1 MTASRL
7 YLLLTILIFGVV
19 LTDIPLLAQ
28 VTSALRVDPGT
39 PLPATLPLDVALK
52 HTFTV
57 QNSGAT
63 DLVVDVRTLVIET
76 NQEAPIFPQPP
87 VLYLSPQEEIP
98 VTIILDGATG
108 KLNQLPVGQHARQ
121 VAFTFVNHANP
132 GDSLRV
138 TISFTV
144 NVLDRL
150 NITGTHHINGRA
162 VDQMGAPVADAQIN
176 LETGTDFSLPNGSGA
191 NGGFSYSVPAHSK
204 WMLKASKQGYSEA
217 YAFVDTNFTGQYQLV
232 LHPMSSQPAQFQ
244 QMKSVNVDF
253 GFWQGSVTADEERI
267 LLTQGMEIWPNE
279 SVRSNAKLMLYNI
292 DGTSLWEYP
301 MGYDSWGASISEDG
315 AFAAYAQKH
324 STQPELGL
332 LDAATGSLLWKRP
345 FDLQNFPT
353 GSFFIGHNSNEIRIS
368 NTRQYLAVGSGEG
381 DFYLLN
387 RTNGQIIWRK
397 FLQGQVRRTEFSPDD
412 QFVYVGS
419 DPWLY
424 KFRVADSTTIWRT
437 NISSWPLHYGLRL
450 SPDGTMIASIG
461 KSGDLTV
468 VRTGDGSRVWRSNQG
483 VIGQWLAFSPD
494 GTYLAA
500 AAFGGTWVYETATGK
515 PLWRVKGTKAGYF
528 SADNK
533 HLLLFNE
540 LYTNDGTRIAM
551 LPEPMG
557 GQFCFINK
565 SGTRIVLASGQ
576 MNAPGTGIVFYQ
588 GSIATGID
596 GGDAGIVPEYSL
608 AQNYP
613 NPFNPNTSIRFS
625 IPAAGRVSLKVYD
638 MLGREVGSLLDAEML
653 QGRHEVRWDAQGAA
667 SGVYFC
673 RLEAGGHV
681 LSKKLVLLR

>member
-1 MTASRL
+1 MASGRFSL
-7 YLLLTILIFGVV
+7 FLILGVT
-19 LTDIPLLAQ
+19 LFSLQLPAQ
-28 VTSALRVDPGT
+28 VSSVLQVNPGT

-57 QNSGAT
+57 RNNGTT
-63 DLVVDVRTLVIET
+63 DLIVDVRTRVVET

-87 VLYLSPQEEIP
+87 ILYLSPQQEIP
-98 VTIILDGATG
+98 VTIILDGETG
-108 KLNQLPVGQHARQ
+108 KLSQLPVGQHSRQ
-121 VAFTFVNHANP
+121 VAFTFINHNNP
-132 GDSLRV
+132 ADSLRIA
-138 TISFTV
+138 ISFAV
-144 NVLDRL
+144 NVLNRS
-150 NITGTHHINGRA
+150 NITGTLQVNGKV
-162 VDQMGAPVADAQIN
+162 VDQTGAPVADAQVN
-176 LETGTDFSLPNGSGA
+176 LETGTDFSLPNGTGTS
-191 NGGFSYSVPAHSK
+191 GGFSYSVPAHSK
-204 WMLKASKQGYSEA
+204 WMLKANKQGYTEA
-217 YAFVDTNFTGQYQLV
+217 YAFVDTSFTGQYQLV
-232 LHPMSSQPAQFQ
+232 LRPMSSQPAQFQ
-244 QMKSVNVDF
+244 QIKSVNVDF
-253 GFWQGSVTADEERI
+253 GFWQGGVTADEERV

-279 SVRSNAKLMLYNI
+279 SVRPNAKLMLFKT

-301 MGYDSWGASISEDG
+301 MGYDSWGASISGDG
-315 AFAAYAQKH
+315 AYAAYAQKH

-332 LDAATGSLLWKRP
+332 LDGATGSLIWKRP

-353 GSFFIGHNSNEIRIS
+353 GSSFIGHNSNEIRIS
-368 NTRQYLAVGSGEG
+368 NTKQYVAVGSGEG

-387 RTNGQIIWRK
+387 RTNGQVIWRK
-397 FLQGQVRRTEFSPDD
+397 FLHGQVRRTEFSADD

-424 KFRVADSTTIWRT
+424 KFRVADSTMIWRA

-450 SPDGTMIASIG
+450 SPDETMIASIG

-468 VRTGDGSRVWRSNQG
+468 VRTADGLRVWSSNQG

-494 GTYLAA
+494 GKYLAA
-500 AAFGGTWVYETATGK
+500 AAFGGTWVYEAATGK

-551 LPEPMG
+551 LPEPVG

-588 GSIATGID
+588 GSITTGINE
-596 GGDAGIVPEYSL
+596 GDPGIAREYSL

-613 NPFNPNTSIRFS
+613 NPFNPSTTIRFS
-625 IPAAGRVSLKVYD
+625 IPAAGHVMLKIFD
-638 MLGREVGSLLDAEML
+638 LLGREVNILLDEEMIP
-653 QGRHEVRWDAQGAA
+653 GAHAVRWNAHGVP
-667 SGVYFC
+667 SGVYVA
-673 RLEAGGHV
+673 RLEADGHA
-681 LSKKLVLLR
+681 LSRKLILLR